1 MLIFAFKLFATP
13 LLIGAVTLAGRR
25 WGAITS
31 GLLIG
36 LPLTSG
42 PISFILACQYGL
54 DFASRSAVGNL
65 AGQISNCLFC
75 LAYIGLA
82 RSFNWLI
89 SALAAI
95 AVFFAATWLWN
106 TISWQLWP
114 AFVTLLAVIA
124 VSAWLVPR
132 HRLQAQS
139 WSPPKWDLPA
149 RIATATALVVLLT
162 SVANDLGPQ
171 LSGLISPFPA
181 FSVIFAA
188 FTHSQQGA
196 KSASNLLRG
205 VIVGSASYALFFL
218 VVGLLLNG
226 SGIALTYALACG
238 AAVSFSG
245 LFYLFSRQL
254 NRPH

>member
-75 LAYIGLA
+75 LTYIGLA
-82 RSFNWLI
+82 RSCNWLI
-89 SALAAI
+89 SALASI

-106 TISWQLWP
+106 TLTWQLWP
-114 AFVTLLAVIA
+114 AFVTLLVVI
-124 VSAWLVPR
+124 VLSARLVPH
-132 HRLQAQS
+132 HRLQVQS

-149 RIATATALVVLLT
+149 RIATATGLVVLLT

-245 LFYLFSRQL
+245 LFYLFTRQF
-254 NRPH
+254 NRSH